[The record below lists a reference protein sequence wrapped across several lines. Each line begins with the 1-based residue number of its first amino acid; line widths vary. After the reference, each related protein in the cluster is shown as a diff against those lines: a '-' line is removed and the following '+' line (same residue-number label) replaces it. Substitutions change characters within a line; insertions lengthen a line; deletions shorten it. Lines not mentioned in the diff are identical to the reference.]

1 VLEAQGVEVAPAV
14 LDSDASADI
23 GQRQVVIEDLPVERE
38 DGDRPGDEPA
48 AQDQEPTETDRAQV
62 MEPQPADRLT
72 PLS

>member
-1 VLEAQGVEVAPAV
+1 MAPAV

-23 GQRQVVIEDLPVERE
+23 GQRQVVVEDVPVERE
-38 DGDRPGDEPA
+38 DDDRPGDEPA

-62 MEPQPADRLT
+62 KEPRPGDRLT